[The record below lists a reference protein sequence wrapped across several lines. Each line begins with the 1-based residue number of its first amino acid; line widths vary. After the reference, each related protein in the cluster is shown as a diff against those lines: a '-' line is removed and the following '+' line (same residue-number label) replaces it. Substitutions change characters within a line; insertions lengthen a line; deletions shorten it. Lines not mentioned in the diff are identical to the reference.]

1 MPHDSKEVLSRPV
14 APPSRTVRWG
24 QAAHEVYD
32 VYEPPPRG
40 PAPTSVV
47 LVHGGFWRAEFDRT
61 HLRPLALGLAEV
73 GYLVSMVEYRRIG
86 MAGGGWP
93 GTCVD
98 TAEAF
103 DQVVAREGPG
113 PHVLVGHSAGGQLA
127 LWVAHQPG
135 RAEHVAGV
143 VSLAGCLDLTMVAE
157 HGLDDGAAVELMGG
171 RPDQRPGDYALADP
185 VALGP
190 APVPVRVV
198 HGLDDDRVPVQVSRS
213 WWRRAGTPGRDL
225 FTEVAACDHFALID
239 PESAAWP
246 VVQAQVLTLT
256 ARSR

>member
-1 MPHDSKEVLSRPV
+1 MRWGPAAHQVYEVYE
-14 APPSRTVRWG
+14 PSPGG
-24 QAAHEVYD
+24 QAA
-32 VYEPPPRG
+32 
-40 PAPTSVV
+40 ASVV
-47 LVHGGFWRAEFDRT
+47 LLHGGFWRAQFDRT
-61 HLRPLALGLAEV
+61 HLRPLAVGLAGV
-73 GYLVSMVEYRRIG
+73 GYLVSLVEFRRIG

-103 DQVVAREGPG
+103 DQVVAHEGPG
-113 PHVLVGHSAGGQLA
+113 LHVLVGHSAGGQLA

-135 RAEHVAGV
+135 RAERVAGV

-157 HGLDDGAAVELMGG
+157 QGLGNGSAVDLMGG

-198 HGLDDDRVPVQVSRS
+198 HGLDDDRVPVEVSRS
-213 WWRRAGTPGRDL
+213 WWRQAGTLGRDL
-225 FTEVAACDHFALID
+225 FTEVEGCDHFALID

-256 ARSR
+256 AGSR